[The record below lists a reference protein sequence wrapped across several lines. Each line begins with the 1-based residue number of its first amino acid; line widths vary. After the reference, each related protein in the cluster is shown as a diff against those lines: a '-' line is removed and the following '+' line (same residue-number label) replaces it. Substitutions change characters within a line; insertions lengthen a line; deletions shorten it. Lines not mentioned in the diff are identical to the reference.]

1 MSCTKLKIYYATG
14 GGARHL
20 SVKLSKQVQEYGDKY
35 GYESLSISH
44 SSYFITIRYNSTV
57 LMQRDVIP
65 AGNWTIQS
73 IISYEWIGDDDSKFN
88 PNTVEKPQPKV
99 ESKVEP
105 KLEAPTSTKKDETI
119 TLSDLT
125 YQNLPQKLEQV
136 AREWDEKW
144 VGLNNETTEEQDK
157 IWQIQKEKEQALA
170 QVIKFVAIPS
180 EKSDLF
186 DLLLMAQTAFLSP
199 TTGFYSAAAYYAKY
213 QEALFK
219 AKTLFANEDSFHAIV
234 NNEQQVETQFKQIHK
249 KQPKVGLKPSVK
261 WWISWACGMSAC
273 IVIGSI
279 LVTLR
284 NAGII

>member
-88 PNTVEKPQPKV
+88 PNAVEKPKPMVQIK
-99 ESKVEP
+99 EEKTATYTE
-105 KLEAPTSTKKDETI
+105 KKDTV

-199 TTGFYSAAAYYAKY
+199 TTEFYSAAAYYAKY

-261 WWISWACGMSAC
+261 GWILWACGMSAF

>member
-1 MSCTKLKIYYATG
+1 MSYTKLKIYYATG

-65 AGNWTIQS
+65 AGNWPMQS

-88 PNTVEKPQPKV
+88 PNAVEKPQPKV

-105 KLEAPTSTKKDETI
+105 KVEAPTSTKKDETI

-136 AREWDEKW
+136 AREWD
-144 VGLNNETTEEQDK
+144 DK
-157 IWQIQKEKEQALA
+157 ISKSFDDDSKWEYKNKKEQALA
-170 QVIKFVAIPS
+170 QVIKYVAVPS

-186 DLLLMAQTAFLSP
+186 EFLVMAQSAFLSP
-199 TTGFYSAAAYYAKY
+199 TTEFYSAAAYYAKY

-219 AKTLFANEDSFHAIV
+219 AKTLFANEDIFSAIFS
-234 NNEQQVETQFKQIHK
+234 NEQQVQTQYNKVHK
-249 KQPKVGLKPSVK
+249 KQPKVGLKPTVK
-261 WWISWACGMSAC
+261 H
-273 IVIGSI
+273 VITCVCVVIASMIMGSI
-279 LVTLR
+279 IVALI

>member
-1 MSCTKLKIYYATG
+1 MAINMGMNHY
-14 GGARHL
+14 L
-20 SVKLSKQVQEYGDKY
+20 SHTRPTSLPYDIIVLYLCNEMLFLLGIGPFNRLSLTNGQE
-35 GYESLSISH
+35 
-44 SSYFITIRYNSTV
+44 
-57 LMQRDVIP
+57 MMIP
-65 AGNWTIQS
+65 NA
-73 IISYEWIGDDDSKFN
+73 
-88 PNTVEKPQPKV
+88 VEKPQPKV

-105 KLEAPTSTKKDETI
+105 KVEAPTSTKKDETI

-136 AREWDEKW
+136 AREQDEKW
-144 VGLNNETTEEQDK
+144 VGLNNETTEEKDK

-261 WWISWACGMSAC
+261 WWISWACGMSTC
-273 IVIGSI
+273 IIFLITMGLI
-279 LVTLR
+279 F
-284 NAGII
+284 G